1 MTPWLAWLYI
11 YWTSLSVAKKASIEV
26 SFVVLNWRKLDKTL
40 AAIKTIRAQ
49 QSTSLEVIVVDNE
62 SRPADRPALKKA
74 ADVVITNEQNLG
86 FARGCNQGAA
96 VAQGKYLAFVNN
108 DALLPADWLT
118 SGLIAIAKHPSL
130 VAVAG
135 GEELNSRQSYG
146 LARVDSRTAL
156 VYQSTNPVGA
166 VTFTPYAYGS
176 NLLVKKES
184 FDAVQGFE
192 ESYFAYYE
200 DVDLGAKLAAHDWRS
215 ALLPG
220 MTIKHEVGA
229 STGTS
234 RSSFRN
240 DLIQRNK
247 YRYIAR
253 HFSWWGWYLVVT
265 AFFDVAKF
273 VVGSLVALIKPQSRT
288 SRQQKLSVY
297 TAQLKAAG
305 WAIGH
310 AFMLGR
316 SRRDL
321 QAAGHYGAGL
331 RQQLKQS

>member
-1 MTPWLAWLYI
+1 M
-11 YWTSLSVAKKASIEV
+11 AKKVRIEV

-49 QSTSLEVIVVDNE
+49 QSMMLEVIVVDNE
-62 SRPADRPALKKA
+62 SRPADRLALRKA

-108 DALLPADWLT
+108 DALLPAGWLA
-118 SGLIAIAKHPSL
+118 SGLVALAKHPGL

-146 LARVDSRTAL
+146 VARVDARTAL
-156 VYQSTNPVGA
+156 VYQSTEPVSA

-176 NLLVKKES
+176 NLLIKKES
-184 FDAVQGFE
+184 FEAVQGFE

-200 DVDLGAKLAAHDWRS
+200 DVDLGAKLAAHDWDS
-215 ALLPG
+215 ALVPA

-229 STGTS
+229 STGGGA
-234 RSSFRN
+234 SSFRN
-240 DLIQRNK
+240 NLIQRNK

-253 HFSWWGWYLVVT
+253 HFAWWGWYLIV
-265 AFFDVAKF
+265 AAAFDVVKF
-273 VVGSLVALIKPQSRT
+273 VVGSLVALIKPQSLT

-297 TAQLKAAG
+297 TAQFKAAG

-310 AFMLGR
+310 VFMLGR
-316 SRRDL
+316 SRWDL

-331 RQQLKQS
+331 RQQLKQT